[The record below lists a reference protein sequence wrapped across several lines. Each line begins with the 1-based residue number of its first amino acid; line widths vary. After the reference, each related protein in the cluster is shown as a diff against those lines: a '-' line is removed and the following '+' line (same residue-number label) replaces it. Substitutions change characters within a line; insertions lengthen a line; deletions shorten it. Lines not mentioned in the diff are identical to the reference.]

1 LALEPPTDKLFE
13 QKPHGRTEPLISRQM
28 WLNIGASGLLMFAV
42 MMTVLYAPGAFG
54 LKDGDDAG
62 LRQDAVEHV
71 ADVTADPDHLDFEDY
86 DDDGDGALSQAE
98 QDRAIDQEA
107 DRRADVYRD
116 SFLFNTFV
124 WLQVFN
130 AFNARSI
137 RADRTPFANLRNSTS
152 FMAIIAIIA
161 VSQVAIMF
169 IGGSVFSIV
178 PIEASAWAI
187 SIAIGVCIIPVG
199 FAIRALGRALGT
211 HHSSKLDA

>member
-1 LALEPPTDKLFE
+1 
-13 QKPHGRTEPLISRQM
+13 M
-28 WLNIGASGLLMFAV
+28 WLNILASGLLMFAV
-42 MMTVLYAPGAFG
+42 MMTVLYAPGIFG
-54 LKDGDDAG
+54 LKEKADFRGDATEHVDEVIADGDSH
-62 LRQDAVEHV
+62 R
-71 ADVTADPDHLDFEDY
+71 DFSDY
-86 DDDGDGALSQAE
+86 DDDGDDQISATEREQAIE
-98 QDRAIDQEA
+98 DEMTRERDI
-107 DRRADVYRD
+107 YRD

-178 PIEASAWAI
+178 PIEASAWAV
-187 SIAIGVCIIPVG
+187 SLAVGVCIIPVG

-211 HHSSKLDA
+211 HRSTLHSA

>member
-1 LALEPPTDKLFE
+1 
-13 QKPHGRTEPLISRQM
+13 
-28 WLNIGASGLLMFAV
+28 
-42 MMTVLYAPGAFG
+42 MMTVLFAPGAFG

-62 LRQDAVEHV
+62 LRQEATEHV
-71 ADVTADPDHLDFEDY
+71 QNVAGDRDHIDFADY
-86 DDDGDGALSQAE
+86 DDDGDDTLSAEEQAK
-98 QDRAIDQEA
+98 AIDDDA
-107 DRRADVYRD
+107 DRRADIYRD

-178 PIEASAWAI
+178 QIQADEWAKSLI
-187 SIAIGVCIIPVG
+187 IGVCIIPIG

-211 HHSSKLDA
+211 HHSTQLDA